1 MITLLRTLVLFV
13 LLTGLVHIF
22 SIVATPFFAK
32 QKVWQRVVE
41 FTQPRK
47 LAAIKNHEKAAAI
60 LGQADPAMAYAVCH
74 FLLEDGP
81 VTLTAEGPTS
91 FWSVTLFNKDAE
103 IIYSLND
110 DASQTSQLNL
120 SILHKSIN
128 AETTD
133 NIPEDNTSPVQK
145 EELIPTPIVPPN
157 PDEPEEPEEQELV
170 EVDLN
175 EEDGNIIQ
183 ARVSENE
190 VFAVLKIFKA
200 TRHHRKLIEETIEAA
215 QCK

>member
-22 SIVATPFFAK
+22 SIVATPFFAE

-47 LAAIKNHEKAAAI
+47 MAAIKSHEKAVAI

-81 VTLTAEGPTS
+81 ATLTAEGPTS
-91 FWSVTLFNKDAE
+91 FWNVTLFNKDAE

-120 SILHKSIN
+120 SILQNSIN
-128 AETTD
+128 AEATD
-133 NIPEDNTSPVQK
+133 NIPEDSTAPVQT
-145 EELIPTPIVPPN
+145 EEITPKPIVPPN
-157 PDEPEEPEEQELV
+157 PIEPEEQELV
-170 EVDLN
+170 EADLN
-175 EEDGNIIQ
+175 EEDGNVIQ
-183 ARVSENE
+183 ARISENE
-190 VFAVLKIFKA
+190 IFVVLKIFKA
-200 TRHHRKLIEETIEAA
+200 TRHHRKLINEAFEAA

>member
-22 SIVATPFFAK
+22 SIVATPFFAE

-47 LAAIKNHEKAAAI
+47 LAAIKSHEKAVAI

-91 FWSVTLFNKDAE
+91 FWNVTLFNKEAE

-120 SILHKSIN
+120 SILQNSIN
-128 AETTD
+128 VETTD
-133 NIPEDNTSPVQK
+133 NIPEDSTSPVQA
-145 EELIPTPIVPPN
+145 EELIPSPIIPPN
-157 PDEPEEPEEQELV
+157 ANEPEGQELV
-170 EVDLN
+170 DVDLN
-175 EEDGNIIQ
+175 EEDGNVIQ

-190 VFAVLKIFKA
+190 VFVVLKIFKA